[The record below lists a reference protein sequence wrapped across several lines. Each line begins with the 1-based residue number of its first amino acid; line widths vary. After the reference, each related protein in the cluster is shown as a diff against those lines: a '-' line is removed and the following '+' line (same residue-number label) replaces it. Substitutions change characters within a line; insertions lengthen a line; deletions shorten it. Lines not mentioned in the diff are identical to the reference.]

1 MKLILSSCDFRNDNA
16 RKTII
21 DNLSKPISQCKL
33 LYIPNEK
40 ATFETIHSD
49 RYYLRMEEFGFLRN
63 NVCVFDYYNS
73 DEFLNLDIDVLYIS
87 GGNTFATLD
96 RLRNCNFESE
106 IIRYIKNG
114 VIYIGGSAGAHIA
127 SQNIEHVSA
136 FDPVP
141 EGMTEFSG
149 LGLFDGILICHYTE
163 ERKDL
168 YDRLK
173 ADGKYKIYAL
183 TNDDSLV
190 VCSGND
196 DMVEHYD
203 LLIDEDNDPVHDPE
217 PLQNYMNKWDGPE
230 FIEQMQLNSSKSVL
244 EIGVGTGRLA
254 VRVAPLCGEFY
265 GVDISSKTIERAKE
279 NLAELDNV
287 RLTCADFLS
296 YEFGRAFDIVYSSLT
311 FMHIE
316 DKQTAINKVAA
327 LLKDGGKF
335 VLSVDKNKDGFI
347 DTGTRKITVFPDISL
362 TESPKADRNFILW
375 TLIPYIAAWSG
386 EKLMDERIAFEEVAT
401 IRPDGA
407 HNIYHASVVPDE
419 MVLPDDYVYM
429 RNWCGPM
436 WNGNG
441 EHILWQIDSEWSERG
456 DGYRLKYS
464 EESKR
469 ILSLYEREFEDR
481 LSKDEYAWLAERGCV
496 KTNGDYDGHFKSAWQ
511 IVVLA
516 SKEIQNKLL
525 AIGERIKV
533 KYQTE
538 FDALKAPYAEAV
550 LESVP
555 AHLRKVKA
563 YELQFVF
570 HADGWFLVHCITT
583 LLKNGK
589 LKEPTEGQRKS
600 LTTLITNV

>member
-63 NVCVFDYYNS
+63 NVYVFDYYNS

-96 RLRNCNFESE
+96 RLRKCNFESE

-190 VCSGND
+190 VCSDND

-203 LLIDEDNDPVHDPE
+203 LLVDEDNDPVHDPE
-217 PLQNYMNKWDGPE
+217 PLQDYMNKWDGSA

-279 NLAELDNV
+279 NLADFKNV

-296 YEFGRAFDIVYSSLT
+296 YEFGRAFDVVYSSLT

-316 DKQTAINKVAA
+316 DKQRAVNKIAG
-327 LLKDGGKF
+327 LLNDAGRF
-335 VLSVDKNKDGFI
+335 VLSIDKNPSEFI
-347 DTGTRKITVFPDISL
+347 DTGTRKIRIFPDTTVEMAECIRTAGL
-362 TESPKADRNFILW
+362 TILNQYD
-375 TLIPYIAAWSG
+375 T
-386 EKLMDERIAFEEVAT
+386 EFAT
-401 IRPDGA
+401 IFVAQKDG
-407 HNIYHASVVPDE
+407 
-419 MVLPDDYVYM
+419 
-429 RNWCGPM
+429 
-436 WNGNG
+436 
-441 EHILWQIDSEWSERG
+441 
-456 DGYRLKYS
+456 
-464 EESKR
+464 
-469 ILSLYEREFEDR
+469 
-481 LSKDEYAWLAERGCV
+481 
-496 KTNGDYDGHFKSAWQ
+496 
-511 IVVLA
+511 
-516 SKEIQNKLL
+516 
-525 AIGERIKV
+525 
-533 KYQTE
+533 
-538 FDALKAPYAEAV
+538 
-550 LESVP
+550 
-555 AHLRKVKA
+555 
-563 YELQFVF
+563 
-570 HADGWFLVHCITT
+570 
-583 LLKNGK
+583 
-589 LKEPTEGQRKS
+589 
-600 LTTLITNV
+600 

>member
-63 NVCVFDYYNS
+63 NVYVFDYYNS

-217 PLQNYMNKWDGPE
+217 PLQDYMNNWDGPV

-254 VRVAPLCGEFY
+254 VRVAPLCGQFC
-265 GVDISSKTIERAKE
+265 GIDISPKTIERAKE
-279 NLAELDNV
+279 NLAEYRNV
-287 RLTCADFLS
+287 DLICADFLS
-296 YEFGRAFDIVYSSLT
+296 YKFDRKFDVIYSSLT

-316 DKQTAINKVAA
+316 DKQRVINKVAT
-327 LLKDGGKF
+327 LLKYGGKF
-335 VLSVDKNKDGFI
+335 VLSIDKNQSEYI
-347 DTGTRKITVFPDISL
+347 DTGTRRIKIYPDTKNKTV
-362 TESPKADRNFILW
+362 E
-375 TLIPYIAAWSG
+375 YI
-386 EKLMDERIAFEEVAT
+386 
-401 IRPDGA
+401 
-407 HNIYHASVVPDE
+407 
-419 MVLPDDYVYM
+419 
-429 RNWCGPM
+429 
-436 WNGNG
+436 
-441 EHILWQIDSEWSERG
+441 
-456 DGYRLKYS
+456 
-464 EESKR
+464 
-469 ILSLYEREFEDR
+469 
-481 LSKDEYAWLAERGCV
+481 
-496 KTNGDYDGHFKSAWQ
+496 KSARLNIINQ
-511 IVVLA
+511 
-516 SKEIQNKLL
+516 
-525 AIGERIKV
+525 
-533 KYQTE
+533 YDTE
-538 FDALKAPYAEAV
+538 F
-550 LESVP
+550 
-555 AHLRKVKA
+555 AHIFVARK
-563 YELQFVF
+563 
-570 HADGWFLVHCITT
+570 G
-583 LLKNGK
+583 
-589 LKEPTEGQRKS
+589 
-600 LTTLITNV
+600 